1 LLVKAMSAPTV
12 RSLTAIEQPRCGRC
26 QTRMELLSA
35 FPKPDHSEKRIFECP
50 KCHFIETKVIADPLT
65 SNDIRRL
72 ASLLQPPS

>member
-1 LLVKAMSAPTV
+1 
-12 RSLTAIEQPRCGRC
+12 
-26 QTRMELLSA
+26 MELLSA